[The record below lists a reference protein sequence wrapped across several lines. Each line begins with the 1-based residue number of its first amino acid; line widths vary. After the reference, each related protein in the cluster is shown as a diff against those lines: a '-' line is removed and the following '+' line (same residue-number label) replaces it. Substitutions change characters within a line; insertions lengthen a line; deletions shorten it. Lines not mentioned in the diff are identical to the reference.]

1 MNVPERPVL
10 VAPDSFKGTFR
21 ASEVAAAI
29 GRGLERAGLMPP
41 DLCPVADGG
50 EGTMDALLP
59 GLGGEVVA
67 AEAHDPL
74 GRDLRGCFALVED
87 GGTAIVETA
96 TASGLGLVAEE
107 ERDAWAAS
115 TYGTGE
121 LIAAAA
127 QSGAQVIVVAVGGSA
142 TSDGGAG
149 ALEAIEEAGGLGG
162 AKLVVLCDVRT
173 PFEDAPK
180 VFGPQKGAD
189 PDMVKRLEGRLDE
202 LAGTWPRD
210 PRGVPMTG
218 CAGGLSGG
226 LWAVHRATLEPGA
239 PWVLDALGFDERMRA
254 SRAVVT
260 GEGKLDEQTLQG
272 KLVGEIGTRARQ
284 AGVPLHAIVGT
295 DALDAFG
302 KRMIDLMRVIEAT
315 DLRRWKRPARPSA
328 TSLPRAWPDALEP
341 LLRLRVQR
349 VVVELVRALDLLVV
363 ELEDVEAALDLGA
376 VDLAV
381 VEVRRPEAAEHEPVR
396 IDAVRGRTRRSP

>member
-1 MNVPERPVL
+1 VPVPERPVL

-21 ASEVAAAI
+21 ASEVAGAI

-50 EGTMDALLP
+50 EGTLDALLP
-59 GLGGEVVA
+59 GLGGEVIA
-67 AEAHDPL
+67 APAHDPL
-74 GRDLRGCFALVED
+74 GREITGCFGLVED

-96 TASGLGLVAEE
+96 TASGLHLVAED
-107 ERDAWAAS
+107 ERDAYAAS

-127 QSGAQVIVVAVGGSA
+127 AAGAQVVIVAVGGSA

-149 ALEAIEEAGGLGG
+149 ALAAIEESGGLGD
-162 AKLVVLCDVRT
+162 ARLVVLCDVRT

-189 PDMVKRLEGRLDE
+189 PDTVTRLEERLAL
-202 LAGTWPRD
+202 LARRWPRD
-210 PRGVPMTG
+210 PHGVPMTG

-226 LWAVHRATLEPGA
+226 LWAVHGATLEPGA
-239 PWVLDALGFDERMRA
+239 QWVLDALDFDVRMRA

-295 DALDAFG
+295 DNLDPFG
-302 KRMIDLMRVIEAT
+302 KRIIDLMRVIEAT
-315 DLRRWKRPARPSA
+315 DIA
-328 TSLPRAWPDALEP
+328 EM
-341 LLRLRVQR
+341 
-349 VVVELVRALDLLVV
+349 
-363 ELEDVEAALDLGA
+363 EAAGEALGLE
-376 VDLAV
+376 LA
-381 VEVRRPEAAEHEPVR
+381 AGLA
-396 IDAVRGRTRRSP
+396 

>member
-1 MNVPERPVL
+1 MAAVAERPVL

-21 ASEVAAAI
+21 ASQVAAAI

-67 AEAHDPL
+67 ADAHDPL
-74 GRDLRGCFALVED
+74 GRELTGCFGLIED
-87 GGTAIVETA
+87 GGTAIVEMA
-96 TASGLGLVAEE
+96 TASGLSLVSKD

-127 QSGAQVIVVAVGGSA
+127 QAGAQVILVAVGGSA
-142 TSDGGAG
+142 TTDGGAG
-149 ALEAIEEAGGLGG
+149 ALEAIADAGGLGG
-162 AKLVVLCDVRT
+162 ARLVVLCDVRT

-189 PDMVKRLEGRLDE
+189 ADMISRLEARLDE
-202 LAGTWPRD
+202 LAGRWPRD

-226 LWAVHRATLEPGA
+226 LWAVHRAALEPGA
-239 PWVLDALGFDERMRA
+239 AWVLDALDFDRRMRA

-260 GEGKLDEQTLQG
+260 GEGKLDEQTLHG

-295 DALDAFG
+295 DQLDPFG

-315 DLRRWKRPARPSA
+315 DL
-328 TSLPRAWPDALEP
+328 E
-341 LLRLRVQR
+341 
-349 VVVELVRALDLLVV
+349 EM
-363 ELEDVEAALDLGA
+363 EAAGEALGTE
-376 VDLAV
+376 LA
-381 VEVRRPEAAEHEPVR
+381 EGLA
-396 IDAVRGRTRRSP
+396 